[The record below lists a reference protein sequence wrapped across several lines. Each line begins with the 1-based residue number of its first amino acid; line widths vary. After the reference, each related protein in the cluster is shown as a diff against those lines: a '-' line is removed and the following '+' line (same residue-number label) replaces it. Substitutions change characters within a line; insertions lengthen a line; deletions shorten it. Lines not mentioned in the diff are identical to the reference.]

1 MRAYLQRRGHCPRRS
16 DSSCLDEESIPKIEG
31 TANASGVASSGI
43 ILGDF
48 VSTVPL
54 MLYGLLITGA
64 WMRFSLP
71 RTSILLSDVV
81 HVSTVQF
88 WYTAAISV

>member
-1 MRAYLQRRGHCPRRS
+1 MRAYLQRRGHCSRRS
-16 DSSCLDEESIPKIEG
+16 DSSCLDEESIPKTEG

-54 MLYGLLITGA
+54 MLYGLLITRA
-64 WMRFSLP
+64 
-71 RTSILLSDVV
+71 
-81 HVSTVQF
+81 
-88 WYTAAISV
+88 